1 MKAKHQRLVLALVAV
16 GAIIGAA
23 FLAMS
28 ALKDTA
34 ALFRTPSE
42 VAKGQV
48 PIDKPMRLAGMVVP
62 GSIARDADGVT
73 IRFLLT
79 DEGATA
85 PVRFRGITPDLFK
98 EGSGAVAE
106 GRLGADGIFVADNIL
121 AKHDERYMPP
131 QMESAMKSEKDK
143 AARQGRRP

>member
-16 GAIIGAA
+16 AAIIGAA

-42 VAKGQV
+42 IASGKV
-48 PIDKPMRLAGMVVP
+48 PVDKPLRLAGMVVP
-62 GSIARDADGVT
+62 GSIQRDPDGVT
-73 IRFLLT
+73 IRFALT
-79 DEGATA
+79 DDGATA
-85 PVRFRGITPDLFK
+85 PVTFRGITPDLFK

-106 GRLGADGIFVADNIL
+106 GKLGADGVFVADNIL

-143 AARQGRRP
+143 AVEARP